1 MKRIIIIIFIVAV
14 ICTGFITAKRIFDE
28 AGEVLSGTR
37 FNWYESKTQKEI
49 ENGNKFAQERLNKKY
64 HVFVNGIFVD
74 IGYDWDGNIY
84 IPIRSVSNSLGWT
97 VNWLADLGVIQ
108 LLKDDQEA
116 YVDIVNFFGKGYIP
130 LDRSENLLALDEV
143 IIHGGNIELYIGE
156 TVHKSVDIRKLKR
169 YSFYIDDMKM
179 TDRAVKYQEKKLV
192 PSGIFATCFG
202 KVYRCDAL
210 KGDSY
215 IDDKGIDAVF
225 IDGIA
230 YSTLEHLI
238 EIIDTGDGGFAFK
251 EFVPD
256 TAKLLPVINK
266 GADKKLVAL
275 TFDDYLG
282 EEVRPLLDVLDK
294 YNVKGTFL
302 IIGNSLENNSEVL
315 KELVEGGHEA
325 ANHTWDHFNN
335 HTLTDDEV
343 RAQLISTRLFIR
355 KYGGKDAP
363 FFRPPG
369 GYYNDNMVKIA
380 QDIGLQTVL
389 WSLNSTDADID
400 NDAKRIKKTVAQ
412 WIHPGAIVTM
422 HTGRDETIRAL
433 PGIIENLRNRG
444 YDFVTITEM
453 IKDVGG
459 DE

>member
-14 ICTGFITAKRIFDE
+14 ICAGFITAKRIFDE

-156 TVHKSVDIRKLKR
+156 TVHKSVDIRKLNR

-179 TDRAVKYQEKKLV
+179 TDRAVKYQEEKLV

-230 YSTLEHLI
+230 YSTLEHLT
-238 EIIDTGDGGFAFK
+238 EIIDTGDGEFAFK
-251 EFVPD
+251 EFVTD
-256 TAKLLPVINK
+256 TTKLLPVINK

-294 YNVKGTFL
+294 YNVKGTFF
-302 IIGNSLENNSEVL
+302 IIGNSIENNSEVL

-335 HTLTDDEV
+335 HTLTDDEI

-453 IKDVGG
+453 IKDAGG